1 VVGALSDEAGPAPS
15 SVSQKAANHQR
26 AATAV
31 AVAPRPEMNAQI
43 ELPCPPAR
51 GEELAPAGMA
61 TNRARASASGSGPL
75 VGEMDLFRKKKK
87 ERWA

>member
-31 AVAPRPEMNAQI
+31 AVAPRPEMNAPR
-43 ELPCPPAR
+43 EV
-51 GEELAPAGMA
+51 E
-61 TNRARASASGSGPL
+61 SWSGWVGDESG
-75 VGEMDLFRKKKK
+75 D
-87 ERWA
+87 